1 MPAIPMTSDTEIS
14 LPSSSFSK
22 LKRSPYL
29 SSMCVDDNGCHETT
43 ATTSSPRHASI
54 HRHRHRHMPR
64 PTSSYVS
71 DLFELLRP
79 ATARHDATA
88 SATFHPYLLPE
99 DGEDGDSCPSS
110 AASTEIVDNRLREG
124 GGKITMRRAKRGGSS
139 AAVGKKKSL
148 SSSSATAPSSSSPS
162 ASNLRYY
169 YPQPFSRV
177 NALLSD
183 AVVSVDAIAIDA
195 SAATAAATSKRENS
209 PLSSAVDRIRI
220 DTSTSSASSVPSI
233 SSRTSG
239 SDNSTNPKRSH
250 DEIAN
255 WIRQHYNPS
264 HGNFFRKVLDP
275 MDGPS
280 GDANKNVRNELWKE
294 ILLLDNHNN
303 DHDDDDDDTSLASE
317 GEDANVPRR
326 YPNRP
331 NRRRRISNNSISND
345 NSRINL
351 SSSFRS
357 ASRISFS
364 SLSSVASSHSPPV
377 LSTGSGVVVADP
389 DSHHST
395 NDDDDDGIVPD
406 TPLRQDDRRRE
417 RETRVRSAT
426 ARRIADTREKNA
438 LLLPASFPRSR
449 TRNGARVAPV
459 PATPTAKRRSASHAG
474 LAYGT
479 EYCREGHDS
488 FASLSGSFSSLA
500 STRNAFASRRRMDV

>member
-110 AASTEIVDNRLREG
+110 AASTEIIDNRLREG
-124 GGKITMRRAKRGGSS
+124 GGKITMRRAKRGGTS
-139 AAVGKKKSL
+139 AAVGNKKSL

-209 PLSSAVDRIRI
+209 PLSSAFDRIRI

-264 HGNFFRKVLDP
+264 RGNFFRKVLDP

-280 GDANKNVRNELWKE
+280 GDLNKKVRNELWKE
-294 ILLLDNHNN
+294 ILLLD
-303 DHDDDDDDTSLASE
+303 DDDDDNDSSLASE

-351 SSSFRS
+351 SSSFPS

-395 NDDDDDGIVPD
+395 NDGDDDGIVPD
-406 TPLRQDDRRRE
+406 TP
-417 RETRVRSAT
+417 
-426 ARRIADTREKNA
+426 DTREKNA

>member
-1 MPAIPMTSDTEIS
+1 
-14 LPSSSFSK
+14 
-22 LKRSPYL
+22 
-29 SSMCVDDNGCHETT
+29 
-43 ATTSSPRHASI
+43 
-54 HRHRHRHMPR
+54 
-64 PTSSYVS
+64 
-71 DLFELLRP
+71 
-79 ATARHDATA
+79 
-88 SATFHPYLLPE
+88 
-99 DGEDGDSCPSS
+99 
-110 AASTEIVDNRLREG
+110 
-124 GGKITMRRAKRGGSS
+124 
-139 AAVGKKKSL
+139 
-148 SSSSATAPSSSSPS
+148 
-162 ASNLRYY
+162 
-169 YPQPFSRV
+169 
-177 NALLSD
+177 
-183 AVVSVDAIAIDA
+183 
-195 SAATAAATSKRENS
+195 
-209 PLSSAVDRIRI
+209 
-220 DTSTSSASSVPSI
+220 
-233 SSRTSG
+233 
-239 SDNSTNPKRSH
+239 
-250 DEIAN
+250 
-255 WIRQHYNPS
+255 
-264 HGNFFRKVLDP
+264 

-280 GDANKNVRNELWKE
+280 GDLNKKVRNELWKE

-303 DHDDDDDDTSLASE
+303 DDDDTSLASE

-351 SSSFRS
+351 SSSFPS

-406 TPLRQDDRRRE
+406 TP
-417 RETRVRSAT
+417 
-426 ARRIADTREKNA
+426 DTREKNA

-488 FASLSGSFSSLA
+488 FASLSGSFSLLA